1 MEETPDRH
9 GAYPRLDPEQVARLA
24 EAGEL
29 RPVRPGE
36 VLFHEGDVDYDFF
49 VIESGAVAVVEGYG
63 RDNRLIAIHGPRR
76 FLGQLDLLTGGHA
89 LLTNVVRDA
98 GEVIQVPAARMLDI
112 AREDEELSDVVL
124 RAFLARR
131 LMMIDIR
138 AGLRLVGSRYSSDTR
153 RMREFLARNRT
164 PHQWLDIEDDPE
176 ADALLRVFGVGAAE
190 TPVVIWGHSVLRNP
204 SNAELAATL
213 GLGARGAPPAMCDL
227 VIVGGGPAGLAAAVY
242 GASEGLDT
250 QAIDAVAFGGQAA
263 TSSRIENYLGFPTGI
278 SGGELAERAEL
289 QARAFGARLVVPA
302 EAVGLTREDGHYAI
316 HLRGGDVVNG
326 RTVIIA
332 TGARYRRLDVPEL
345 ERYEGISVY
354 YAATQVEA
362 QMCARD
368 CSCPSRQPAAGWW
381 SAAMTSASRCRATSS
396 TSSSAVDEQ
405 RS

>member
-289 QARAFGARLVVPA
+289 QARAAITRSICAAAMSSMAGRSSSPPVPGTA
-302 EAVGLTREDGHYAI
+302 GSTCPSSSATRASASTTPRPRSRPRCAPATLSWSSAAAI
-316 HLRGGDVVNG
+316 PP
-326 RTVIIA
+326 A
-332 TGARYRRLDVPEL
+332 KRR
-345 ERYEGISVY
+345 
-354 YAATQVEA
+354 
-362 QMCARD
+362 